1 MVSEPSIALRHLKEK
16 ELYLMKQL
24 ISYFFQKYSN
34 GEFPFGTGISKN
46 DNPETTCQV
55 GWMPRASIW
64 MFSDQ
69 KLPNRKFETM
79 VLKPLNSKFL
89 NQKALIQNF

>member
-1 MVSEPSIALRHLKEK
+1 MVSEPSIALRHLKEEE

-24 ISYFFQKYSN
+24 NSYFFQKYSN
-34 GEFPFGTGISKN
+34 GKIPLGTGISKN
-46 DNPETTCQV
+46 DNPGATCQV

-69 KLPNRKFETM
+69 KLPNRN
-79 VLKPLNSKFL
+79 V
-89 NQKALIQNF
+89 